1 MLTESDRQSRF
12 WHCFKMELN
21 QTAPS
26 PSRVCMYT
34 HARTH
39 ARIHG
44 FDTHHTL
51 TKNTKTNERHVENK
65 NCSTANECRPIK
77 KEEEWQRKKIRWN
90 SFSSERDPFSVTCT
104 HCFVSEKKLAGLF
117 LNWQHLN
124 LLFFPFFFY
133 FTHSG
138 SHIPKWETGKFL
150 RFHGLLCNWPL
161 HTMLWKAGMLYF
173 VIIFKN
179 VKIFFTSL
187 THLLNI

>member
-1 MLTESDRQSRF
+1 MKSKTFCHLNNPEHVKQLQMLTESDRLSRF

-21 QTAPS
+21 QTAPN

-51 TKNTKTNERHVENK
+51 TKNTKTSECHVENK
-65 NCSTANECRPIK
+65 NCLTANECRPIK

-124 LLFFPFFFY
+124 LLFFPFFFL
-133 FTHSG
+133 FHALRK
-138 SHIPKWETGKFL
+138 SHTKVRNRKVSAFSCL
-150 RFHGLLCNWPL
+150 V
-161 HTMLWKAGMLYF
+161 M
-173 VIIFKN
+173 
-179 VKIFFTSL
+179 
-187 THLLNI
+187 

>member
-21 QTAPS
+21 QTAPN

-44 FDTHHTL
+44 FDTHHML
-51 TKNTKTNERHVENK
+51 TKNTKTSERHVENK
-65 NCSTANECRPIK
+65 NCLTANECRPIK

-124 LLFFPFFFY
+124 LLFFPFFFISRTQEVTY
-133 FTHSG
+133 QSEKQESFCVFMACYVIGLS
-138 SHIPKWETGKFL
+138 IPCFEKLECFIL
-150 RFHGLLCNWPL
+150 
-161 HTMLWKAGMLYF
+161 
-173 VIIFKN
+173 
-179 VKIFFTSL
+179 
-187 THLLNI
+187 

>member
-21 QTAPS
+21 QTAPN

-39 ARIHG
+39 TRIHG

-51 TKNTKTNERHVENK
+51 TKNTKTSERHVENK
-65 NCSTANECRPIK
+65 NCLTVNECRPIK

-124 LLFFPFFFY
+124 LLFFPFFFISCTQEVTY
-133 FTHSG
+133 QSEKQESFCVFMACYVIGLS
-138 SHIPKWETGKFL
+138 IPCFQKLECFIL
-150 RFHGLLCNWPL
+150 
-161 HTMLWKAGMLYF
+161 
-173 VIIFKN
+173 
-179 VKIFFTSL
+179 
-187 THLLNI
+187 